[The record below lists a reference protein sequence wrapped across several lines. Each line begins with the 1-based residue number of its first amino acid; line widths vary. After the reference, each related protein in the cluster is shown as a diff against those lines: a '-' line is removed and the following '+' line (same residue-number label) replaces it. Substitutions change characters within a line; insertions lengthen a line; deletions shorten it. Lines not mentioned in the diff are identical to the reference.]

1 MSILKTPLEENVTG
15 EADQSKDDVQLDQT
29 TEITRRSSRRRKAS
43 RVDYKE
49 VSTSDIE
56 DKVNKFVIL
65 LLRVTFLFDQ
75 VKFLSRNLIQLSRTI

>member
-65 LLRVTFLFDQ
+65 LLCVTFLFDQ